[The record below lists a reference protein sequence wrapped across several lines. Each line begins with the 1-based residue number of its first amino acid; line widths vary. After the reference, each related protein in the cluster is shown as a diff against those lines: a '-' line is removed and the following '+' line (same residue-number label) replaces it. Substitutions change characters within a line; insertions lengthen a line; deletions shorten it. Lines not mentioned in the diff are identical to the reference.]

1 MAKRK
6 WREKA
11 RPVPERPEARSNK
24 APRQEAPAADRWRPW
39 LLGGL
44 VALFVLRPLFPSES
58 AAREGDGLVVVMLWI
73 ALALFWLLGAIG
85 RRQFQ
90 VRFGWTDGAV
100 LLLVGWHAIAALWVT
115 THGSP
120 RPAVNMLWEWV
131 AYGLCFLLARQLI
144 VTRREARAV
153 IGVMVALAVA
163 LAAYGLYQYYWELP
177 ATRAEFFRN
186 PAAAMRE
193 AGVWYE
199 PGSRDFELFLARLDT
214 YKPMATFGLT
224 NSLAGFLAPWLVVTA
239 GIGVGAGLRRKQW
252 LTWLAVLA
260 CALPVA
266 VCLSL
271 THSRT
276 GCLAVAFGLLLLVA
290 AVFVKRSPRFG
301 WKLPATV
308 ASAGVIFVVTVVAL
322 GALNRRVSSAAVKS
336 LGYRVQYWQSTARM
350 IAERPIA
357 GCGPGNFQDAYTRYM
372 LPEASEEIAD
382 PHNFVMEVWATAG
395 TPALLAL
402 LAVLGG
408 FAYAVFGQGG
418 GGPSSEEA
426 STGPACIHEGQADGT
441 RQVIGGAACGVLLSV
456 PIGLMSAAPPGI
468 AVLAV
473 GLPPASVALILLWR
487 WIHAGRVSVV
497 LPAVGV
503 VVLLV
508 NLLAA
513 GALGFPGVAGTLWLL
528 VALGLN
534 LTDEAHPHVLPRA
547 AAVAGLGL
555 VMALLFSCWA
565 SGFNPVVRSQTAM
578 HMALREPARAVQHLK
593 EAAVADPLSA
603 EPWRHLALVAFDRWL
618 ENPSEEALDDF
629 EASAKTARDLAPN
642 SATTW
647 QMCGERYWRVFL
659 GTGRRDMLQEAV
671 SAYGRAVDLYPN
683 SPVNRANLAMALRAA
698 GDEKGFQSEATRALH
713 LDEQTPHSDKK
724 LGDALRGELR
734 RGLSRSSS
742 QAGQRGIL
750 GRDGADSSPS
760 SQTK

>member
-1 MAKRK
+1 MAKGR
-6 WREKA
+6 WRRKA
-11 RPVPERPEARSNK
+11 RPAPERPEARSSK
-24 APRQEAPAADRWRPW
+24 APQQEEPAADRWRPW

-73 ALALFWLLGAIG
+73 ALAVFWLLGAIG
-85 RRQFQ
+85 RRQFH

-100 LLLVGWHAIAALWVT
+100 LLLVGWHTIAALWVT

-120 RPAVNMLWEWV
+120 RPAINMLWEWV

-153 IGVMVALAVA
+153 IGVMVALAVG
-163 LAAYGLYQYYWELP
+163 LAAYGLYEYYWELP
-177 ATRAEFFRN
+177 ATLAEFLDN
-186 PAAAMRE
+186 PEAAMRKAE
-193 AGVWYE
+193 VWYE

-214 YKPMATFGLT
+214 YEPMATFGLT

-239 GIGVGAGLRRKQW
+239 GIGVGAGPWRRQW
-252 LTWLAVLA
+252 PTWLAVGA

-266 VCLSL
+266 VCLLL

-276 GCLAVAFGLLLLVA
+276 GCVAAALGLLLLVA
-290 AVFVKRSPRFG
+290 AFLPRWMPRLG
-301 WKLPATV
+301 WKLPAGLAAAAAILV
-308 ASAGVIFVVTVVAL
+308 AVVVVLGVA
-322 GALNRRVSSAAVKS
+322 NRRVSSAAAKS

-350 IAERPIA
+350 IADRPVA
-357 GCGPGNFQDAYTRYM
+357 GCGPGNFQDTYTRYM
-372 LPEASEEIAD
+372 LPEASEEIAE
-382 PHNFVMEVWATAG
+382 PHNFLMEVWATAG
-395 TPALLAL
+395 TPAMLAL
-402 LAVLGG
+402 LGVLGG
-408 FAYAVFGQGG
+408 FAYALFRQGG
-418 GGPSSEEA
+418 GGPGSGEA

-441 RQVIGGAACGVLLSV
+441 PQVIGGAACGVLLSV

-473 GLPPASVALILLWR
+473 GLPLASVAVILLWR
-487 WIHAGRVSVV
+487 WIDAGPLSVI

-534 LTDEAHPHVLPRA
+534 LTDKAHPHVLPRA

-555 VMALLFSCWA
+555 VMALLFACWA

-578 HMALREPARAVQHLK
+578 HLALWEPARAEQHLK
-593 EAAVADPLSA
+593 DAAAADPLSA
-603 EPWRHLALVAFDRWL
+603 EPWRHLALGAFDRWL
-618 ENPSEEALDDF
+618 KHPSEEALDNF
-629 EASAKTARDLAPN
+629 EACVKTARDLAPN

-647 QMCGERYWRVFL
+647 QMCGERYWRAFL
-659 GTGRRDMLQEAV
+659 ETGRSDMLQEAV

-683 SPVNRANLAMALRAA
+683 SPVNRANLAIALRAA
-698 GDEKGFQSEATRALH
+698 GDQSGFQSQATRALH

-724 LGDALRGELR
+724 LDDAVRDELR

-750 GRDGADSSPS
+750 GRNGADSSPS